1 MSTPTTAPRPRTTDA
16 AALQETLAS
25 GQVRVLDVR
34 TPAEFETM
42 HIPGAYNVP
51 LDTLKEHREELSAH
65 LDDDVVLVCRSGVRA
80 TQAEQ
85 ALAGVGLPN
94 LQVLDGGILAWEQ
107 AGGEVRRG
115 AQRWELER
123 QVRLVAGSMV
133 LSSVLVSLLKPGVQ
147 VVAGAVG
154 AGLTFAAV
162 SNSCLMG
169 SILMKLPYNRS
180 STYDV
185 RDVMGQL
192 ATTPTSTPTST
203 PTTAP
208 ARS

>member
-1 MSTPTTAPRPRTTDA
+1 MSTPTTTGTSPRTTDA
-16 AALQETLAS
+16 AALKETLAS

-51 LDTLKEHREELSAH
+51 LDTLREHREELSTH
-65 LDDDVVLVCRSGVRA
+65 LDDDVVLVCRSGARA
-80 TQAEQ
+80 SQAEQ
-85 ALAGVGLPN
+85 VLAGVGLPN
-94 LQVLDGGILAWEQ
+94 LRVLDGGILAWEQ

-115 AQRWELER
+115 TRRWELER

-133 LSSVLVSLLKPGVQ
+133 LSTVLVSLLRPGVQ

-185 RDVMGQL
+185 RDVMTQL
-192 ATTPTSTPTST
+192 ATT

>member
-1 MSTPTTAPRPRTTDA
+1 MSTPTTAGTSPRTTDA
-16 AALQETLAS
+16 AALKETLAS

-51 LDTLKEHREELSAH
+51 LDTLREHREELSTH

-94 LQVLDGGILAWEQ
+94 LRVLDGGILAWEQ

-115 AQRWELER
+115 TQRWELER

-133 LSSVLVSLLKPGVQ
+133 LSTVLMSLLRPGVQ

-185 RDVMGQL
+185 HDVMTQL
-192 ATTPTSTPTST
+192 STT

>member
-1 MSTPTTAPRPRTTDA
+1 MTTPTTAHTTSNAPRTTDV
-16 AALQETLAS
+16 AALRTSLAS

-34 TPAEFETM
+34 TPAEFETV

-51 LDTLKEHREELSAH
+51 LDTLREHRGELSAH

-80 TQAEQ
+80 SQAEQ

-94 LQVLDGGILAWEQ
+94 LRVLDGGILAWEQ

-115 AQRWELER
+115 TQRWELER

-133 LSSVLVSLLKPGVQ
+133 LSTVLVSLLRPGVQ

-185 RDVMGQL
+185 RDVMTQL
-192 ATTPTSTPTST
+192 ATS
-203 PTTAP
+203 PTTAR
-208 ARS
+208 AGR

>member
-1 MSTPTTAPRPRTTDA
+1 MSEPTSTTRRTDA
-16 AALQETLAS
+16 PTLQEAVAS
-25 GQVRVLDVR
+25 GRVRVLDVR

-51 LDTLKEHREELSAH
+51 LDTLREHREELSNH
-65 LDDDVVLVCRSGVRA
+65 LDEDVVLVCRSGVRA

-94 LQVLDGGILAWEQ
+94 LRVLDGGILAWEQ

-115 AQRWELER
+115 RQRWELER
-123 QVRLVAGSMV
+123 QVRLVAGSLV
-133 LSSVLVSLLKPGVQ
+133 LTSVLVSLLVPGVQ
-147 VVAGAVG
+147 LVAGAVG
-154 AGLTFAAV
+154 AGLTFAALA
-162 SNSCLMG
+162 NSCLMG

-185 RDVMGQL
+185 REVMGQL
-192 ATTPTSTPTST
+192 AT
-203 PTTAP
+203 AP

>member
-1 MSTPTTAPRPRTTDA
+1 MSTPTTTRTTDA
-16 AALQETLAS
+16 LALKEAVAA
-25 GQVRVLDVR
+25 GRVRVLDVR

-51 LDTLKEHREELSAH
+51 LDTLREHREELSNH
-65 LDDDVVLVCRSGVRA
+65 LDEDVVLVCRSGVRA

-85 ALAGVGLPN
+85 SLAGVGLPN
-94 LQVLDGGILAWEQ
+94 LRVLEGGVLAWEQ

-123 QVRLVAGSMV
+123 QVRLVAGSLV
-133 LSSVLVSLLKPGVQ
+133 LTSVITSLFVRRAQLL
-147 VVAGAVG
+147 AGGVG
-154 AGLTFAAV
+154 AGLTFAAL

-169 SILMKLPYNRS
+169 SVLMKLPYNRS
-180 STYDV
+180 RTYDV

-192 ATTPTSTPTST
+192 A
-203 PTTAP
+203 AP
-208 ARS
+208 ARA